1 MSPSVEALQRFGL
14 KLFFRSKVGVE
25 PRSFIPVF
33 HRWIQ
38 TGAVGGLLIDVA
50 DYTHLVDGPG
60 VLLVGHEGNYALDFR
75 NGRPGLYYYRKQP
88 ADGTLGER
96 IVALGRTVLEAGCL
110 LETDDALGPNL
121 RFRGDELEFVA
132 NDRLVAPPN
141 DDTAEALRPVLSGFL
156 DTLYQDQDHDVS
168 RSASGGDLLTFSLRA
183 ANDVSVSTL
192 LARIT

>member
-14 KLFFRSKVGVE
+14 KLFFKSRVGVE

-50 DYTHLVDGPG
+50 DYTHLVDGPS

-75 NGRPGLYYYRKQP
+75 NGRPSLYYYRKQP
-88 ADGTLGER
+88 ADGPLAER
-96 IVALGRTVLEAGCL
+96 LLALGRTVLEAGRL
-110 LETDDALGPNL
+110 LETDDVLGPNL

-132 NDRLVAPPN
+132 NDRLLAPP
-141 DDTAEALRPVLSGFL
+141 DHDTAEALRPVLAGFL
-156 DTLYQDQDHDVS
+156 DRLYQDQDYEVS
-168 RSASGGDLLTFSLRA
+168 RSASSRDRLTFTLRA
-183 ANDVSVSTL
+183 AHDISVSTL
-192 LARIT
+192 LERIT